1 MKNKIIAFDFLRALA
16 IIMIIPAHLS
26 NFLFSTYGKL
36 MLYAFD
42 PYFANMGLGLFI
54 FMSGY
59 LLYYNNHS
67 INSLENVFDFY
78 KKRLLRIYPLYWAAL
93 FVFVMVFFIFAPR
106 LDSGF
111 VFPDSENVFSLYNV
125 LIHALGLQILLAPAY
140 ATPMLTLYFVGLIV
154 IFYAIYPFIIMYSKS
169 TKQLLISSFF
179 VYAGFFLIS
188 KTFSIIDHRFFM
200 FFLIFMFGVL
210 ACRENLFGKAERIP
224 GKMPFVQILLS
235 VLPVIFVLVIVLGL
249 RSSMFLDPKISVT
262 IETGS
267 GIIGSSTV
275 RSIMD
280 SIAGLLGVNSLL
292 IQFIMETALL
302 NFFMLIF
309 CAFEYSL
316 AMSFVNDK
324 FSGSLNSFF
333 TNIAASS
340 YCVYLF
346 HRPFFALWNSGTN
359 FISSPILRDII
370 MLFVAIPLL
379 FFISYHIQKIELN
392 LKKNFSSR
400 RFHRKKLPNSGFIV
414 HSGK

>member
-16 IIMIIPAHLS
+16 IVMIIPAHLS

-67 INSLENVFDFY
+67 INSLASVFDFY

-93 FVFVMVFFIFAPR
+93 AIFVMVFFVFASR

-111 VFPDSENVFSLYNV
+111 VFPNSENVFSLYNV
-125 LIHALGLQILLAPAY
+125 FVHVLGLQILLAPAY

-169 TKQLLISSFF
+169 TKQLLVSSLT
-179 VYAGFFLIS
+179 VYCGFFLVS
-188 KTFSIIDHRFFM
+188 KTLNIIDPRFFM
-200 FFLIFMFGVL
+200 FFLVFMSGVL
-210 ACRENLFGKAERIP
+210 VCRESLFGEAVRIP
-224 GKMPFVQILLS
+224 GKIPFVQTMLAVI
-235 VLPVIFVLVIVLGL
+235 PVIFVLVIVLGL

-262 IETGS
+262 IDTGS

-275 RSIMD
+275 RAILD
-280 SIAGLLGVNSLL
+280 SIAGLLVVSSPLL
-292 IQFIMETALL
+292 EFLIDTALL
-302 NFFMLIF
+302 NAFMLIF

-316 AMSFVNDK
+316 VMKFVNDK

-333 TNIAASS
+333 TCIATSS

-392 LKKNFSSR
+392 LKSNLSSGKS
-400 RFHRKKLPNSGFIV
+400 HGKKLPSEKFTV
-414 HSGK
+414 YFSK

>member
-26 NFLFSTYGKL
+26 NYLFSTDSKL
-36 MLYAFD
+36 ALYAFD

-59 LLYYNNHS
+59 LIYYNNHS

-93 FVFVMVFFIFAPR
+93 AVFIMVFFIFAPR
-106 LDSGF
+106 LNSGF
-111 VFPDSENVFSLYNV
+111 VFPNSENVFSFYNV
-125 LIHALGLQILLAPAY
+125 LVHLLGLQILLAPAY

-169 TKQLLISSFF
+169 TKSLLISSFI
-179 VYAGFFLIS
+179 VYSGFFLIS
-188 KTFSIIDHRFFM
+188 KTFNIIDHRFFM
-200 FFLIFMFGVL
+200 FFLVFMFGIL
-210 ACRENLFGKAERIP
+210 TCRESMFEKTVRIP
-224 GKMPFVQILLS
+224 GKIPFVQVLLA
-235 VLPVIFVLVIVLGL
+235 VLPVIFVLIIVIGL

-262 IETGS
+262 IDTSS

-275 RSIMD
+275 RSILD

-292 IQFIMETALL
+292 LQFVIDTALL
-302 NFFMLIF
+302 NIFILIF
-309 CAFEYSL
+309 CVFEYSL
-316 AMSFVNDK
+316 AMRFINDR
-324 FSGSLNSFF
+324 FSRSLSSFF
-333 TNIAASS
+333 TYIATSS

-346 HRPFFALWNSGTN
+346 HRPFFVLWNSGTN
-359 FISSPILRDII
+359 FISSPILRDVI

-379 FFISYHIQKIELN
+379 FFISYHIQKIELS
-392 LKKNFSSR
+392 LKNNFSLR
-400 RFHRKKLPNSGFIV
+400 NLGKKLHHARFIV